1 MERAIIIRPVTGDT
15 YVLKISDEEVQKISD
30 GMESKSA
37 QEVLKWSLDTFHPRI
52 ALASSFNAEDVVVI
66 DMLAKLRKDAKVF
79 AVDTGRLN
87 QETYDVMDAM
97 RDKYDIT
104 IDVYF
109 PDQKQVEDMV
119 RERGLNLF
127 YRSVE
132 NRKLCCEIRKVYP
145 LNRALSKLD
154 AWITGLR
161 REQVSTRA
169 VIQKV
174 EIDSGHGNIIKVNPI
189 ADWTWGMVWDYIR
202 KNDVPYN
209 KLNDKG
215 YPSIGCECCTRA
227 VKPGEDLRAGRWWWE
242 QHADKECGM
251 HFNPLKKKLI
261 VLNEAGG
268 IPAPHGGMLINGVLS
283 GNALERTHN
292 DAKELMSIRVNRDLV
307 SDIENIA
314 DGVFSPLEGF
324 MLANDFINV
333 LKRGRLENG
342 IAWTVPIVLD
352 VDEQTAKQMK
362 DSRDVAI
369 KDESERVF
377 AIMHVEDVFK
387 FNKMEMAHA
396 VYQTNDTGHPS
407 VAKIMNMQ
415 DMLIGGRIDLIDRPV
430 SNELRKHRLSPV
442 RTRDEFRKRG
452 WRTVVGFQ
460 TRNIPHLAHE
470 MLQKAAL
477 NLFDGLFVNPLIGR
491 KKSVDFKD
499 EVIIKAYETLISNYY
514 PKESV
519 MLATLHTEM
528 RYAGPKEAI
537 LQAIICKNFGCSHF
551 IVGRDHAGIGTYY
564 HPFAAHEIFKD
575 YPELEIKPVFFP
587 AFFYCKICM
596 STVNE
601 NTCPHDAQH
610 RLELSGTKLRQIV
623 TSGERP
629 SELLMRPEITEL
641 ILNWK
646 DPFVS

>member
-1 MERAIIIRPVTGDT
+1 M
-15 YVLKISDEEVQKISD
+15 LKINTEEVQEISND
-30 GMESKSA
+30 MESKSA
-37 QEVLKWSLDTFHPRI
+37 QEVLKWALDTFHSRI
-52 ALASSFNAEDVVVI
+52 SLASSFNAEDVVVI
-66 DMLAKLRKDAKVF
+66 DMLTKLRKDSRVF
-79 AVDTGRLN
+79 SVDTGRLN
-87 QETYDVMDAM
+87 QETYDVMDAL

-104 IDVYF
+104 IETYF
-109 PDQKQVEDMV
+109 PDQKEVEDMV

-132 NRKLCCEIRKVYP
+132 NRKLCCEMRKVHP

-161 REQVSTRA
+161 REQVSTR
-169 VIQKV
+169 VDIQKV

-189 ADWTWGMVWDYIR
+189 ADWTWDMVWDYIR

-242 QHADKECGM
+242 QHTDKECGM
-251 HFNPLKKKLI
+251 HFNPPKKKLF
-261 VLNEAGG
+261 VLSESSG
-268 IPAPHGGMLINGVLS
+268 IPAPHGGVLVNRVLS
-283 GNALERTHN
+283 GNARETTYN
-292 DAKELMSIRVNRDLV
+292 DAKELMSIKVDRDLV

-314 DGVFSPLEGF
+314 DGIFSPLDGF
-324 MLANDFINV
+324 MLANDFTNV

-352 VDEQTAKQMK
+352 VDEHTAKQMK

-369 KDESERVF
+369 RDESERIF
-377 AIMHVEDVFK
+377 AIVHVEDVFR
-387 FNKMEMAHA
+387 FNKPEMAKA
-396 VYQTNDTGHPS
+396 VYQTNDIKHPGVS
-407 VAKIMNMQ
+407 KTMHMQ
-415 DMLIGGRIDLIDRPV
+415 DMLVGGRIDLIDRPIDD
-430 SNELRKHRLSPV
+430 ELRKYRLSPV
-442 RTRDEFRKRG
+442 RTRDEFRRRG
-452 WRTVVGFQ
+452 WRTIVGFQ
-460 TRNIPHLAHE
+460 NRNIPHLAHE

-477 NLFDGLFVNPLIGR
+477 NLFDGLFINSLIGR
-491 KKSVDFKD
+491 KNTGDFKD
-499 EVIIKAYETLISNYY
+499 EVIIRAYERLIDNYY
-514 PKESV
+514 PKESL
-519 MLATLHTEM
+519 MFATLHTEM

-551 IVGRDHAGIGTYY
+551 IVGRDHAGVGKYY

-587 AFFYCKICM
+587 AFFYCKVCM
-596 STVNE
+596 NTVSE
-601 NTCPHDAQH
+601 NTCPHDEQH
-610 RLELSGTKLRQIV
+610 RLELSGTKLKQIV
-623 TSGERP
+623 TSGEGP

-641 ILNWK
+641 ILNWQ
-646 DPFVS
+646 DPFVT